1 MGMATPIVAEIKAEI
16 DNTNSEYNQ
25 LFKKVKMKNP
35 ELLQERY

>member
-1 MGMATPIVAEIKAEI
+1 MATPIVAEIKAEI

-25 LFKKVKMKNP
+25 LFNKIKMKNP